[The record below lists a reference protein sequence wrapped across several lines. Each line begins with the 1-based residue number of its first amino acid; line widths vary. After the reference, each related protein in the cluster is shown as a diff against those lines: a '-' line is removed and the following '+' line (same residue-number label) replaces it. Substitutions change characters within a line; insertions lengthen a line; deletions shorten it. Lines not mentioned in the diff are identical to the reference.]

1 MAIRTAIKDSIRET
15 QEYLQQYDIQ
25 IPYASQRAVNDTA
38 FMVRTRF
45 AERGPQVL
53 DRPKPWI
60 YKAWRVEK
68 ARDRNRIKAS
78 ILIKDPER
86 QAYWHTAI
94 GGGEGVLRALTVRL
108 HREGKLPRSHR
119 LIAGDIKTDSFGNIS
134 LSRWRKIE
142 SKINNKE
149 AFVGKLNGR
158 STYGVFER
166 LKGSRNK
173 IRVLLFGVDARPAKA
188 GIFSLRK
195 EAGNIGED
203 YRNLFAQHHAANLKK
218 SREKIRE
225 RALRRR
231 GRR

>member
-1 MAIRTAIKDSIRET
+1 MPIRSAIKDSIRET
-15 QEYLQQYDIQ
+15 QEYLKQYDIQ

-38 FMVRTRF
+38 FRVRTRF

-68 ARDRNRIKAS
+68 AKDRKRIRAS

-86 QAYWHTAI
+86 QAYWNTAI
-94 GGGEGVLRALTVRL
+94 AGGEGVLRALTVRL

-119 LIAGDIKTDSFGNIS
+119 LIAGDVRTDSFGNIS
-134 LSRWRKIE
+134 LSQWRKIE
-142 SKINNKE
+142 SKINNNE

-173 IRVLLFGVDARPAKA
+173 IRVLLFGVDAKSARS
-188 GIFSLRK
+188 GIFSLQK

-203 YRNLFAQHHAANLKK
+203 YRDLFTEHHAANLRK
-218 SREKIRE
+218 SKEKIRE
-225 RALRRR
+225 RLRKR
-231 GRR
+231 